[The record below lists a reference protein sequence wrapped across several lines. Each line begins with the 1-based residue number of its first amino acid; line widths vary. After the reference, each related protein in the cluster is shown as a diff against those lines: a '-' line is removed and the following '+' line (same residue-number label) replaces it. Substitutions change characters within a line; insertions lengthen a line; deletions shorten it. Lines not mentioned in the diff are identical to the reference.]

1 MVLISKSWW
10 SDFCPKFA
18 IKLVPNGCC
27 IEPPTTWC
35 EMGGGA
41 AGVGCA
47 AIQGYKQDQSKIVIS
62 GLGTNILQSVVI
74 LRNPIWLAFSE
85 NCISLVFQKDSTK
98 WCKYYSWC
106 AGERARS
113 GCKHLEKGCNNSQ
126 IKATKSV
133 PHLDNIVYMR
143 KFPASTFRKI
153 QA

>member
-1 MVLISKSWW
+1 MVLISKPW
-10 SDFCPKFA
+10 
-18 IKLVPNGCC
+18 CC

-85 NCISLVFQKDSTK
+85 NCFHLVFQKDSTQLLLLK

-143 KFPASTFRKI
+143 KFPTSSFRKI